1 MHKNTSR
8 LNILLIVFTCFV
20 PWFSMAQ
27 QLNPDLKDLIS
38 KGLKK
43 SYTVN
48 ILSFNTEQSKIDQK
62 LAKAVFLPKLTFNA
76 NYIRLNDDL
85 TFDDDTQNLLIA
97 TQKLLIKEAVGI
109 PFNDPFPENIPLTE
123 ITNLQDK
130 NILKSSVDLDWVL
143 FSGLEATNA
152 IKASKHKEA
161 SLNYVGIAEKEK
173 IALKIIEAY
182 DKLALVY
189 ASKRV
194 LNTSETYLD
203 EQEYYVKKAIENGLA
218 TPIGRKKIELAQQQL
233 TAKQLDFNHNKT
245 LLVEVLHQLTGEN
258 RGSLYL
264 LNPILHSF
272 SIDSLSSTEKRNEVK
287 ALEEAKK
294 ATLYKVKMEKSN
306 FIPKLALKG
315 HYEFI
320 EDDLSLLD
328 PKWYVG
334 AGIKWNVFDGH
345 QSWLKSE
352 KSKIES
358 QKYREQIEDA
368 NEMIA
373 LSIIKAELTY
383 ESSLQNIKI
392 IQKEIELA
400 SDTYDMIDKQYK
412 NNLVSINDVLDALND
427 LEKANFKLQESFFNQ
442 RRAVTDLLHAKGI
455 LNY

>member
-20 PWFSMAQ
+20 PWVSMAQ

-43 SYTVN
+43 SHTVN

-143 FSGLEATNA
+143 FSGLEVTNA

-294 ATLYKVKMEKSN
+294 ATLYKAKMEKSN

-334 AGIKWNVFDGH
+334 AGIKWNVFDGR

>member
-20 PWFSMAQ
+20 PWVSMAQ

-43 SYTVN
+43 SHTVN

-143 FSGLEATNA
+143 FSGLEVTNA

-161 SLNYVGIAEKEK
+161 SLNYIGIAEKEK

-245 LLVEVLHQLTGEN
+245 LIVEVLHQLTGEN

-294 ATLYKVKMEKSN
+294 ATLYKAKMEKSN

-334 AGIKWNVFDGH
+334 AGIKWNVFDGR

>member
-20 PWFSMAQ
+20 PWVSMAQ

-43 SYTVN
+43 SHTVN

-218 TPIGRKKIELAQQQL
+218 SPIGRKKIELAQQQL

-245 LLVEVLHQLTGEN
+245 LIVEVLHQLTGEN

-294 ATLYKVKMEKSN
+294 ATLYKAKMEKSN

-334 AGIKWNVFDGH
+334 AGIKWNVFDGR